1 MKLTSCWDRETR
13 STIMFPN
20 FVFHFFKEE
29 KHKKQTI
36 VGAISTIDLIFSLF
50 FCFLNGRFK

>member
-36 VGAISTIDLIFSLF
+36 VGAISTIDLIF
-50 FCFLNGRFK
+50 C